1 MVTLLLLL
9 NMAAAP
15 VITGADTFLLADS
28 VERAGSYENASRLFV
43 ECAKES
49 EPLRA
54 YALSRAAENMAQ
66 AGNAAEAARLF
77 QQVLKDHPE
86 GPWARLTMMR
96 LGRLHR
102 KVKEYE
108 QAHLYFSRVLEGLDP
123 RPWFLN
129 GLAKERAEN
138 ALEVPTLA
146 LEGYAWFRDVAAT
159 TIYTS
164 ERLAA
169 ARFLLKSPDRE
180 DRLWGGYGLV
190 RGGELK
196 AARSALEAESPLLK
210 DADGNSLALAALDA
224 CLAGDAL
231 DLTFAAR
238 CLNELVAANRA
249 SLAVRVWCML
259 ALREQADAGR
269 DGAAELLTNILLAYF
284 AEGRDAGD
292 ACWLLAERYEKK
304 AQTTAADRMYR
315 LLAEKCPDHVRA
327 PRSLYNLAKRA
338 RQEKHYESATAQY
351 ATLAEAFPGGQ
362 FAAESYYRCAQ
373 IAGMQNAP
381 AEESRYLKLA
391 SEVGVGHFYAHRAL
405 HFLHRK
411 GGATL
416 ASDRNL
422 RIDGS
427 DGFLQPMSFQEKH
440 RLRLMQLIEHFPA
453 YERVRFFGVHGLE
466 EGEWEALE
474 CLLGAPDSLK
484 KLWYPALAEAGY
496 AHTALQHAVAEQWG
510 IENGIP
516 TLERRRLEYPLA
528 YWTIVKQTAEKH
540 GMDPFFL
547 LAVARQES
555 TFRAGIVSVAG
566 ATGVL
571 QVMPE
576 TARWLARVDDR
587 VSTDHVANL
596 KSPLNSIHLGAVYM
610 RRMLDRSGG
619 NAVYGLASYNAGPG
633 NCDKWRKRFP
643 EVSLEAF
650 MEAIPF
656 SETNDYVK
664 KVLAN
669 YAAYHSLYPE
679 PAQAVAYT
687 ED

>member
-1 MVTLLLLL
+1 MVTFVLLLH
-9 NMAAAP
+9 MAAAP
-15 VITGADTFLLADS
+15 AVDGADLFLLADS
-28 VERAGSYENASRLFV
+28 VERAGSYENASRLFL

-49 EPLRA
+49 EPLRG
-54 YALSRAAENMAQ
+54 YALSRAAENLAQ
-66 AGNAAEAARLF
+66 AGNSVEAIRLF
-77 QQVLKDHPE
+77 QQVMKDHSE
-86 GPWARLTMMR
+86 GPWARLTWMR
-96 LGRLHR
+96 LGRLYR

-108 QAHLYFSRVLEGLDP
+108 QAHLYFNRVLEGLDP

-129 GLAKERAEN
+129 GLAKEDAEN
-138 ALEVPTLA
+138 ALEVPALA
-146 LEGYAWFRDVAAT
+146 PEGYAWFRNVAAT
-159 TIYTS
+159 TISTS
-164 ERLAA
+164 ERLSA
-169 ARFLLKSPDRE
+169 ARFLLKSPALE
-180 DRLWGGYGLV
+180 DRLWGIYGLV

-196 AARSALEAESPLLK
+196 AARASLDVESPLMK
-210 DADGNSLALAALDA
+210 DLNGTSVLLAALDI
-224 CLAGDAL
+224 CLTGETP
-231 DLTFAAR
+231 DLTSAAR
-238 CLNELVAANRA
+238 CLNELAAANRV

-259 ALREQADAGR
+259 ALREQAEAGR

-284 AEGRDAGD
+284 ADGRDAGD
-292 ACWLLAERYEKK
+292 ACWLLADRYEKK
-304 AQTTAADRMYR
+304 AQTTEADRMYR
-315 LLAEKCPDHVRA
+315 LLMDKCPDHVRA
-327 PRSLYNLAKRA
+327 PRSLYNLANRA
-338 RQEKHYESATAQY
+338 RQENQY
-351 ATLAEAFPGGQ
+351 KGASVQYVALAEAFPGGQ

-373 IAGMQNAP
+373 MAAIQNAP
-381 AEESRYLKLA
+381 ADESRYLKLA

-405 HFLHRK
+405 YLLHQK
-411 GGATL
+411 NGEKPAN
-416 ASDRNL
+416 DRNL

-427 DGFLQPMSFQEKH
+427 DGFLQPMPFQEKH
-440 RLRLMQLIEHFPA
+440 QLRLMQLIEHFPA
-453 YERVRFFGVHGLE
+453 YERVRFFGAHGLE

-516 TLERRRLEYPLA
+516 TLERRRLEYPLT
-528 YWTIVKQTAEKH
+528 YWTIIKQAAEKH

-555 TFRAGIVSVAG
+555 TFRAGIVSSAG

-571 QVMPE
+571 QIMPE
-576 TARWLARVDDR
+576 TAQWLARVDDR

-596 KSPLNSIHLGAVYM
+596 KSPLNSIHLGVVYM

-619 NAVYGLASYNAGPG
+619 NVVYALASYNAGPG

-643 EVSLEAF
+643 SDSLETF

-669 YAAYHSLYPE
+669 YVAYHSLYSVPE
-679 PAQAVAYT
+679 QAVAYS
-687 ED
+687 EE